1 MKIEGVIVP
10 LITPFRD
17 GEVDFKSYERIVNHY
32 IEEGVSGIIPLGTT
46 GESPTILKNEYEEVL
61 AKTIEYNDNR
71 VPVYVGLG
79 GNNTSEVVNRLK
91 IAEKHNVDGILSVA
105 PYYSRPNQRGI
116 YEHFKCISEA
126 TDLRIILY
134 NIPYRTGTNI
144 ENETVFKLAEL
155 ENIVAIKDCSGN
167 IKQTTELLLNSPEN
181 FSILTGEDAF
191 FYTTLTIG
199 GQGGIMASASLRT
212 KEFIKVYNL
221 IKANDHQAALEKW
234 KALQNMIPL
243 LFSEPNPTPL
253 KYCLKKLGLIDSD
266 EVRLPLVNIT
276 CELEGKLDSIIN
288 NYK

>member
-10 LITPFRD
+10 LITPFRE
-17 GEVDFKSYERIVNHY
+17 GKVDFKSYERMVNHY
-32 IEEGVSGIIPLGTT
+32 IEEGVSGIIPLATT
-46 GESPTILKNEYEEVL
+46 GESPTILTNEYEEVL
-61 AKTIEYNDNR
+61 AKTMECNNKR
-71 VPVYVGLG
+71 VPVYLGLG
-79 GNNTSEVVNRLK
+79 GNNTSEVVSKLK
-91 IAEKHNVDGILSVA
+91 MVEKYNVDGILSVA
-105 PYYSRPNQRGI
+105 PYYSRPNQKGL
-116 YEHFKCISEA
+116 YEHFKCISES
-126 TDLRIILY
+126 TDLDIILY

-155 ENIVAIKDCSGN
+155 KNIAAIKDCSGN
-167 IKQTTELLLNSPEN
+167 IKQTTELLLNPPKD

-191 FYTTLTIG
+191 FYTTLTLG

-212 KEFIKVYNL
+212 KEFIEIYNL

-234 KALQNMIPL
+234 KTLHDMIPL

-253 KYCLKKLGLIDSD
+253 KYCLKKLGVIDSD

-276 CELEGKLDSIIN
+276 YELEEKLNSIIN